1 MLTELLNKSVTAEA
15 LASILDGQIE
25 GDSRAIATYPSKIEE
40 GKEGSICFLSNKKYV
55 DFIYN
60 SDASIVVIDKSINLS
75 QQVKPTLIWVSDAY
89 SAFSKLLELYNA
101 DVEQYNTHTFYLHPT
116 AKVDPT
122 VSIAPNCFVGKNVR
136 IGKNCII
143 HPNVT
148 IYHDCVIG
156 NNCIIQSGAVI
167 GADGFGFAPQ
177 ADGSYKKIPQ
187 IGNVIIGN
195 DAEIGAN
202 VTIDRATMGSTKIG
216 NGVKLDNLIQIAHNV
231 IIKDNT
237 VIAAQTGIAG
247 STTIKENCMIG
258 GQVGIVGHIEIAAGT
273 KIQAQSGVAKSI
285 KEPNKA
291 WNDTPAFEYG
301 AALRSQVIYKKLPA
315 MLKRIDELE
324 KEIERLKKG

>member
-1 MLTELLNKSVTAEA
+1 MTEILNKSVTAAA

-40 GKEGSICFLSNKKYV
+40 GKKGSICFLSNKKYV

-60 SDASIVVIDKSINLS
+60 SDASIVVIDKSIHLS
-75 QQVKPTLIWVSDAY
+75 KQVKPTLIWVSDAY
-89 SAFSKLLELYNA
+89 SAFSKLLGLYNA
-101 DVEQYNTHTFYLHPT
+101 DIEKYNPDTYYLHPE
-116 AKVDPT
+116 AKIGQS
-122 VSIAPNCFVGKNVR
+122 VSIAPNCFIGKNVHV
-136 IGKNCII
+136 GDNSVI
-143 HPNVT
+143 HPNVA

-156 NNCIIQSGAVI
+156 NNCIIHSGTVI

-177 ADGSYKKIPQ
+177 EDGSYKKIPQ

-195 DAEIGAN
+195 DVEVGAN
-202 VTIDRATMGSTKIG
+202 VTIDRATMGSTRIG

-231 IIKDNT
+231 IIEDNT

-258 GQVGIVGHIEIAAGT
+258 GQVGIVGHITIAAGS
-273 KIQAQSGVAKSI
+273 KIQAQSGIAKNI

-301 AALRSQVIYKKLPA
+301 AAIRSQVVYRKLPEL
-315 MLKRIDELE
+315 LKRIDALE
-324 KEIERLKKG
+324 KELARLKEG

>member
-1 MLTELLNKSVTAEA
+1 LTELLDKAVTAEI

-25 GDSRAIATYPSKIEE
+25 GDSRAIASYPSKIEE

-55 DFIYN
+55 DFIYS

-89 SAFSKLLELYNA
+89 SAFSKLLEFYSI
-101 DVEQYNTHTFYLHPT
+101 DVEKYSTNTFYLHKD
-116 AKVDPT
+116 AKIGKN
-122 VSIAPNCFVGKNVR
+122 VSIAPNCFIGKNVQ
-136 IGKNCII
+136 IGNNSII

-148 IYHDCVIG
+148 IYHKCIIG
-156 NNCIIQSGAVI
+156 ENCIIHSGTVI

-187 IGNVIIGN
+187 IGNVVIGN
-195 DAEIGAN
+195 DVEIGAN

-231 IIKDNT
+231 VIKDNT

-258 GQVGIVGHIEIAAGT
+258 GQVGIVGHIEIEAGS
-273 KIQAQSGVAKSI
+273 KIQAQSGIAKSI
-285 KEPNKA
+285 TEPNKA

-301 AALRSQVIYKKLPA
+301 AALRSQVIYKNLPKL
-315 MLKRIDELE
+315 LKRVDELE
-324 KEIERLKKG
+324 KELKRLKQG

>member
-1 MLTELLNKSVTAEA
+1 MTEILNKSVTAAA

-25 GDSRAIATYPSKIEE
+25 GDSKAIATYPSKIEE

-75 QQVKPTLIWVSDAY
+75 KQVKPTLIWVSDAY

-101 DVEQYNTHTFYLHPT
+101 EIEKY
-116 AKVDPT
+116 DPAT
-122 VSIAPNCFVGKNVR
+122 YYIHQETIIGQSVSIAPNCFVGKNVS
-136 IGKNCII
+136 IGDNTII

-156 NNCIIQSGAVI
+156 SNCIIHSGAVI

-187 IGNVIIGN
+187 IGNVVIGN
-195 DAEIGAN
+195 DVEVGAN

-231 IIKDNT
+231 IIEDNT

-247 STTIKENCMIG
+247 STTIKANCMIG
-258 GQVGIVGHIEIAAGT
+258 GQVGIVGHIEIAPGS

-301 AALRSQVIYKKLPA
+301 AAIRSQVVYKKLPEL
-315 MLKRIDELE
+315 LKRIDKLE
-324 KEIERLKKG
+324 KELTHLKKE

>member
-1 MLTELLNKSVTAEA
+1 MTELLDKSVTAEA
-15 LASILDGQIE
+15 LASILNGQIE
-25 GDSRAIATYPSKIEE
+25 GDSRAIATYPSKIED

-60 SDASIVVIDKSINLS
+60 SDASIVVIDKSIHLS
-75 QQVKPTLIWVSDAY
+75 RQVKPTLIWVSDAY

-101 DVEQYNTHTFYLHPT
+101 DVEKYDINTYYIHPQAIVSQST
-116 AKVDPT
+116 
-122 VSIAPNCFVGKNVR
+122 SIAPNCFVGKNVS
-136 IGKNCII
+136 IGENCII
-143 HPNVT
+143 HPNVV
-148 IYHDCVIG
+148 IYHDCIIG
-156 NNCIIQSGAVI
+156 NNCIIHSGTVI

-187 IGNVIIGN
+187 IGNVVVGN
-195 DAEIGAN
+195 DVEIGAN

-231 IIKDNT
+231 IIEDNT

-258 GQVGIVGHIEIAAGT
+258 GQVGIVGHITIAAGT

-301 AALRSQVIYKKLPA
+301 AAIRSQVVYKRLPA
-315 MLKRIDELE
+315 LLKRVDELE
-324 KEIERLKKG
+324 KEISRLKKG

>member
-1 MLTELLNKSVTAEA
+1 LTEILNKSVTAEA
-15 LASILDGQIE
+15 LASILNGQIE
-25 GDSRAIATYPSKIEE
+25 GNSKAIATFPSKIEE

-60 SDASIVVIDKSINLS
+60 SDASIVVIDKSIALS
-75 QQVKPTLIWVSDAY
+75 KQVKPTLIWVSDAY
-89 SAFSKLLELYNA
+89 SAFSKLLEFYNA
-101 DVEQYNTHTFYLHPT
+101 EVAQYKPETYYLHPE
-116 AKVDPT
+116 AKIGDN
-122 VSIAPNCFVGKNVR
+122 VSIGPNCFIGKDVR
-136 IGKNCII
+136 IGNNCII
-143 HPNVT
+143 HPNVV
-148 IYHDCVIG
+148 IYHECIIG
-156 NNCIIQSGAVI
+156 NNCIIHSGAII

-177 ADGSYKKIPQ
+177 DDGSYKKIPQ

-202 VTIDRATMGSTKIG
+202 VTIDRATMGATKIG

-231 IIKDNT
+231 VIEDNT

-273 KIQAQSGVAKSI
+273 KIQAQSGIATSI

-301 AALRSQVIYKKLPA
+301 AAIRSQVVYKKLPEL
-315 MLKRIDELE
+315 LKRIEALE
-324 KEIERLKKG
+324 KELAHLKEG